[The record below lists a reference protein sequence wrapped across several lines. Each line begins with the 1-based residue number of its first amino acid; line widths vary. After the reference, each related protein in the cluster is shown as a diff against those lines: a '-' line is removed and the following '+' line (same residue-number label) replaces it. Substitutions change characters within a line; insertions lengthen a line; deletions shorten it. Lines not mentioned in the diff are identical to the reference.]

1 MNAASVRY
9 AEESVINKELFDLE
23 DRKMIDFS
31 KKKSKKV
38 KIMLAVICILIVFG
52 MVAGLLFA
60 SL

>member
-1 MNAASVRY
+1 MNASSVRY
-9 AEESVINKELFDLE
+9 AEESVINKELIDLE
-23 DRKMIDFS
+23 DIKMIDFS

-38 KIMLAVICILIVFG
+38 KILLAVICILIVFG

>member
-1 MNAASVRY
+1 MRY

>member
-1 MNAASVRY
+1 MNASSVRY

>member
-1 MNAASVRY
+1 VNASSVRY
-9 AEESVINKELFDLE
+9 VEESVINKELFDLE